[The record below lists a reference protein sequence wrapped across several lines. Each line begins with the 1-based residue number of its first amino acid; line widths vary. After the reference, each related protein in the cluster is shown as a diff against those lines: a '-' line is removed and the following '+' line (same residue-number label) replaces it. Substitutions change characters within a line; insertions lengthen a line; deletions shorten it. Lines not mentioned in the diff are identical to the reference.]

1 MSRIHAALL
10 GGAMGLT
17 SMSCVNRESPPLDHE
32 GTVASHEEPLSGQG
46 MEALIPLRLVNVLPC
61 APGPS
66 CPDNADYHSVL
77 RSVDAANEV
86 FKAVGVQ
93 FWAKSVERY
102 HMPSFADLRYQSCG
116 GTGDVRVPWSQ
127 VRAQLKQVLPS
138 MSDAAW
144 PEGEMKTPAW
154 WLRAVNTAEAAASNP
169 EEFVIWILQWVN
181 CNGASTAPPPDE
193 GRDVKMS
200 GSGMNSSPYQLAHEL
215 GHNFGLYHTW
225 NVDDRPDPQ
234 TLVAGRQY
242 DQWDLVY
249 KPGSL
254 FVPPYEHVFFNSRA
268 EATVYPENELAL
280 IDTGSNCSA
289 DLFGVLTCTVR
300 ACPQSWCVEETH
312 STGSPALKGLAFSY
326 SYGLSGTNI
335 MSYAGAPRQSMS
347 DSQVQRIRKYL
358 RWSVQVKPETTD
370 LIRPNAVL
378 SARLPLL
385 GSWNVRQVAEK
396 MDFDCDGKRDIG
408 IWEPPTTVGNN
419 GTFTILLSS
428 KGFSTSSGQ
437 YMSVQLGQLGDVPV
451 VAELSGDCRTDLA
464 VYQPGGGLY
473 RDDPASVQGYWRWC
487 PTATNA
493 ESTTCSMAVVTAFGV
508 RESVPLPGLNFAGET
523 TRVLATFRP
532 SLGSWSWRAVGGG
545 TTTTK
550 TLGGPG
556 AVPLPGDY
564 DGDFLTDIAVYEPGS
579 ATFKLLRSELGW
591 ASPIT
596 RPFGNPPPGEY
607 SKFIPLNSGTSQAR
621 SGAIPLSGMNRPRTI
636 CNPWYVTY
644 PRRVFSLW
652 FPHDGTWTTMWD
664 PINSTTTDTCAWG
677 LGGVDAPVPGIDRNN
692 DVYSDMVTY
701 RGQTWSGPGWFYFK
715 NATPS
720 SPNGCTGSTSSVSY
734 QYGNR
739 ARQRVFAVADMTGDG
754 KPEIMLVHPDTMTIQ
769 WMTSESGYTTVYSRT
784 IGSRRSIVL

>member
-289 DLFGVLTCTVR
+289 DLFGT
-300 ACPQSWCVEETH
+300 E
-312 STGSPALKGLAFSY
+312 
-326 SYGLSGTNI
+326 
-335 MSYAGAPRQSMS
+335 
-347 DSQVQRIRKYL
+347 
-358 RWSVQVKPETTD
+358 
-370 LIRPNAVL
+370 
-378 SARLPLL
+378 
-385 GSWNVRQVAEK
+385 
-396 MDFDCDGKRDIG
+396 
-408 IWEPPTTVGNN
+408 
-419 GTFTILLSS
+419 
-428 KGFSTSSGQ
+428 
-437 YMSVQLGQLGDVPV
+437 
-451 VAELSGDCRTDLA
+451 
-464 VYQPGGGLY
+464 
-473 RDDPASVQGYWRWC
+473 
-487 PTATNA
+487 
-493 ESTTCSMAVVTAFGV
+493 
-508 RESVPLPGLNFAGET
+508 
-523 TRVLATFRP
+523 
-532 SLGSWSWRAVGGG
+532 
-545 TTTTK
+545 
-550 TLGGPG
+550 
-556 AVPLPGDY
+556 
-564 DGDFLTDIAVYEPGS
+564 
-579 ATFKLLRSELGW
+579 
-591 ASPIT
+591 
-596 RPFGNPPPGEY
+596 
-607 SKFIPLNSGTSQAR
+607 
-621 SGAIPLSGMNRPRTI
+621 
-636 CNPWYVTY
+636 
-644 PRRVFSLW
+644 
-652 FPHDGTWTTMWD
+652 
-664 PINSTTTDTCAWG
+664 
-677 LGGVDAPVPGIDRNN
+677 
-692 DVYSDMVTY
+692 
-701 RGQTWSGPGWFYFK
+701 
-715 NATPS
+715 
-720 SPNGCTGSTSSVSY
+720 
-734 QYGNR
+734 
-739 ARQRVFAVADMTGDG
+739 
-754 KPEIMLVHPDTMTIQ
+754 
-769 WMTSESGYTTVYSRT
+769 
-784 IGSRRSIVL
+784 

>member
-1 MSRIHAALL
+1 
-10 GGAMGLT
+10 
-17 SMSCVNRESPPLDHE
+17 
-32 GTVASHEEPLSGQG
+32 
-46 MEALIPLRLVNVLPC
+46 
-61 APGPS
+61 
-66 CPDNADYHSVL
+66 
-77 RSVDAANEV
+77 
-86 FKAVGVQ
+86 
-93 FWAKSVERY
+93 
-102 HMPSFADLRYQSCG
+102 
-116 GTGDVRVPWSQ
+116 
-127 VRAQLKQVLPS
+127 
-138 MSDAAW
+138 
-144 PEGEMKTPAW
+144 
-154 WLRAVNTAEAAASNP
+154 
-169 EEFVIWILQWVN
+169 
-181 CNGASTAPPPDE
+181 
-193 GRDVKMS
+193 
-200 GSGMNSSPYQLAHEL
+200 
-215 GHNFGLYHTW
+215 
-225 NVDDRPDPQ
+225 
-234 TLVAGRQY
+234 
-242 DQWDLVY
+242 
-249 KPGSL
+249 
-254 FVPPYEHVFFNSRA
+254 
-268 EATVYPENELAL
+268 
-280 IDTGSNCSA
+280 
-289 DLFGVLTCTVR
+289 
-300 ACPQSWCVEETH
+300 
-312 STGSPALKGLAFSY
+312 
-326 SYGLSGTNI
+326 
-335 MSYAGAPRQSMS
+335 MS

-358 RWSVQVKPETTD
+358 RWSVQVNSFNTSK
-370 LIRPNAVL
+370 IRPNAIL

-419 GTFTILLSS
+419 GTFTILLSGKS
-428 KGFSTSSGQ
+428 FSTSSGQ

-493 ESTTCSMAVVTAFGV
+493 ETTTCSTATVTAFGV
-508 RESVPLPGLNFAGET
+508 RESVPLPGLNFAGGT
-523 TRVLATFRP
+523 TRVLTTFRP
-532 SLGSWSWRAVGGG
+532 SLGTWSWRAVGGG

-621 SGAIPLSGMNRPRTI
+621 SGAIPLSGMNRPRMI
-636 CNPWYVTY
+636 CNPYCVTY

-664 PINSTTTDTCAWG
+664 PINSTATDTCAWG
-677 LGGVDAPVPGIDRNN
+677 LGGVDAPVPGIDRND
-692 DVYSDMVTY
+692 DVYTDMVTY
-701 RGQTWSGPGWFYFK
+701 RGQTWSDPGWFYFK

-769 WMTSESGYTTVYSRT
+769 WMTSESGYTTVYSRS
-784 IGSRRSIVL
+784 IGSQRSIVL